1 MKKGNYM
8 LLICIAIV
16 NAVVLYAGSIFF
28 PTDIVLG
35 NSILSPILAALVTGV
50 LLSAIMGLPEPII
63 KALNVKI
70 KNEMHL
76 ALVYLV
82 FNILGLW
89 ILARLANYSGF
100 GVSSYIVVIVL
111 GLILN
116 MLQYGVWKMLDG
128 KKK

>member
-1 MKKGNYM
+1 MKKENYI
-8 LLICIAIV
+8 LFISIAVV
-16 NAVVLYAGSIFF
+16 NAVVLYVGSMFF
-28 PTDIVLG
+28 PSDIVLG
-35 NSILSPILAALVTGV
+35 NSNLSPILAAFVTGL
-50 LLSAIMGLPEPII
+50 LLSAIIGLPEPIM
-63 KALNVKI
+63 KASNVKI

-89 ILARLANYSGF
+89 VLARLANYVGF
-100 GVSSYIVVIVL
+100 GVTSYIVVIVL

-128 KKK
+128 KKI